1 MALSWNPAVLALIL
15 ILAVLYHI
23 LTGPLR
29 SRWRSSIEPPR
40 LTQQLSFF
48 SALVLYFL
56 CLGSPLNIW
65 ATQDLYSAHM
75 IQVALLTLAVPPLVY
90 RGLPKGLLEAWY
102 AVPMLRR
109 IVRTVGHP
117 LLALLLF
124 NMVMWAW
131 QYPPLL
137 DWTLRFNVPYTIGAL
152 LAMVTAFFLW
162 WPLYAPGSLTSTPG
176 KKSQGARQLL
186 SPALAGPL
194 NPEAQMIYWFLN
206 FDLMMPPTIYV
217 IDTSS
222 PFYTVY
228 QSMPHLFGLSSL
240 ADQQL
245 GGIIMGLS
253 MTSAYAIA
261 FARAFSHYDMS
272 SWYA

>member
-1 MALSWNPAVLALIL
+1 
-15 ILAVLYHI
+15 
-23 LTGPLR
+23 
-29 SRWRSSIEPPR
+29 
-40 LTQQLSFF
+40 
-48 SALVLYFL
+48 
-56 CLGSPLNIW
+56 
-65 ATQDLYSAHM
+65 
-75 IQVALLTLAVPPLVY
+75 
-90 RGLPKGLLEAWY
+90 
-102 AVPMLRR
+102 
-109 IVRTVGHP
+109 
-117 LLALLLF
+117 
-124 NMVMWAW
+124 MVMWAW

-137 DWTLRFNVPYTIGAL
+137 DWTLQFNVPYTIGTL
-152 LAMVTAFFLW
+152 LAMVTAIFLW
-162 WPLYAPGSLTSTPG
+162 WPVYAPGRLTVAKG

-186 SPALAGPL
+186 SPAIEGPL

-245 GGIIMGLS
+245 GGLIMGVS
-253 MTSAYAIA
+253 MAIAYAIA